1 MTELGLETSIGTA
14 SGPTRGR
21 RTGQHA
27 LGHVHTRPER
37 PTHWASTAAACPQ
50 SKSAPRS
57 NPHSARC
64 TSVPHVPRLRALA
77 LLRRRPSARVETTAM
92 PASEKPAHKPTSTL
106 SRSAADQPPP
116 ITSEFG
122 GIASRLQISNYSVSR
137 VDNYGRN
144 LLLPRA
150 EATTHND
157 RVFSQL
163 SLERTPTTLTG
174 AGF

>member
-92 PASEKPAHKPTSTL
+92 PASEKPA
-106 SRSAADQPPP
+106 
-116 ITSEFG
+116 
-122 GIASRLQISNYSVSR
+122 QIQKLTRQQIIVSLR
-137 VDNYGRN
+137 
-144 LLLPRA
+144 LLLGGQRRPA
-150 EATTHND
+150 CPSQSFVSSCVD
-157 RVFSQL
+157 RRRCDRRSDQQSIYQRRDLRPASDPKVECL
-163 SLERTPTTLTG
+163 SDF
-174 AGF
+174 AIDQWAH